1 MSDQTLSI
9 ADRWMRRYEQ
19 EHPEVLKQ
27 VARKPHSHN
36 SWQPVERPIQSTPS
50 QPSKTGDNASLW
62 NTFAEGSTTQR
73 APTVTDPVVLAA
85 IQARKSLKLTQAKF
99 ARCLGISP
107 RTVSE
112 WEQGRRQPS
121 GAARTLLHWVAER
134 PEDLK
139 QALKKLQKPQ

>member
-27 VARKPHSHN
+27 VTRKSHSHN
-36 SWQPVERPIQSTPS
+36 RWQPVARSVQSTPS
-50 QPSKTGDNASLW
+50 QPSKTRNNASLW
-62 NTFAEGSTTQR
+62 NTFPEDTAEQR

-139 QALKKLQKPQ
+139 QALKKLQRPQ